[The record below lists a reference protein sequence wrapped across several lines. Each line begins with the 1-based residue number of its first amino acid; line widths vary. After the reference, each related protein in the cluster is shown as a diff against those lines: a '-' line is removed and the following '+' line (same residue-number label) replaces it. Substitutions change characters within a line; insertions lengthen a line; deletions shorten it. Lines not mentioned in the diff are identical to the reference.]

1 MYKPVYSNRFRKDV
15 QLALKRGKELDKLT
29 SVIESLCSGRPLPK
43 NYRDH
48 PLSGEYSG
56 FRDCH
61 IEPDWILI
69 YRIDCHQLQLIM
81 ARTGTHS
88 DLF

>member
-1 MYKPVYSNRFRKDV
+1 MYKPVYSSRFKKDV

-29 SVIESLCSGRPLPK
+29 AVIESLCSGHPLPGH
-43 NYRDH
+43 YRDH

-69 YRIDCHQLQLIM
+69 YRIEGNQLQLIL